1 MLSLNTTNNSWTQV
15 SSTKASGSLFTTTE
29 NKAYMLFYSG
39 PYNQAGTYITSGT
52 ATSTLSATGTLRTG
66 NVVLSSLGT
75 GWHMIGNPYASSVN
89 IGSVAKSG
97 LNAGGYTWNP
107 GGAGTGVFT
116 PITLSSGVTIQS
128 GQAFFVYSTAGAG
141 SLTFEEA
148 DKVSSSSNSVFRT
161 EEDVI
166 EGDLKI
172 ELNKYVAGNTELND
186 VAIVNYKSRT
196 EAGLPKLAQFYE
208 NMSIYQD
215 HVDYGMTTRTLNNG
229 EDNIQLRLW
238 QMKESSYQIKIDLSS
253 MKLPAGSTAVLQD
266 AFLNKETTLSTTE
279 ANKIDFNVTS
289 TASSTGQR
297 FRIVLRRANVPVTS
311 TEAPSYQIYPNP
323 VQKGSSMQL
332 EFRNQEAG
340 KYEVVIYSMTGVR
353 VQKAVVGHNGGT
365 AIQQV
370 TLDQRL
376 SAGSY
381 LVEVVGEDGMKKQ
394 LKLVLQ

>member
-1 MLSLNTTNNSWTQV
+1 
-15 SSTKASGSLFTTTE
+15 
-29 NKAYMLFYSG
+29 
-39 PYNQAGTYITSGT
+39 
-52 ATSTLSATGTLRTG
+52 
-66 NVVLSSLGT
+66 
-75 GWHMIGNPYASSVN
+75 
-89 IGSVAKSG
+89 
-97 LNAGGYTWNP
+97 
-107 GGAGTGVFT
+107 
-116 PITLSSGVTIQS
+116 
-128 GQAFFVYSTAGAG
+128 
-141 SLTFEEA
+141 
-148 DKVSSSSNSVFRT
+148 
-161 EEDVI
+161 
-166 EGDLKI
+166 
-172 ELNKYVAGNTELND
+172 
-186 VAIVNYKSRT
+186 
-196 EAGLPKLAQFYE
+196 
-208 NMSIYQD
+208 
-215 HVDYGMTTRTLNNG
+215 MTTRTLNNG

-332 EFRNQEAG
+332 EFRNQSAG